1 MDNSEMTRDEL
12 WSKVIQNLK
21 ILDKKARNEDYVP
34 IMTDALVMTANQLY
48 TDDTNGVLKQQDK
61 ADLWSLIDKLG
72 NYSIKGQ
79 TIRYLP
85 EYQELK
91 ELIKEVF

>member
-1 MDNSEMTRDEL
+1 MDRD
-12 WSKVIQNLK
+12 KVWLNIIQDAKL
-21 ILDKKARNEDYVP
+21 LDEQAENEEYVP

-48 TDDTNGVLKQQDK
+48 TDDANGVLKKQDK
-61 ADLWSLIDKLG
+61 ADMWSLVDKLG
-72 NYSIKGQ
+72 NYSVKGQ

-91 ELIKEVF
+91 ELIKKVF

>member
-1 MDNSEMTRDEL
+1 MDRD
-12 WSKVIQNLK
+12 KVWLNIIQDAKL
-21 ILDKKARNEDYVP
+21 LDEQAENEEYVP

-72 NYSIKGQ
+72 NYSVKGQ

-91 ELIKEVF
+91 ELIKKVFQRRH

>member
-1 MDNSEMTRDEL
+1 MNRD
-12 WSKVIQNLK
+12 KVWLNIIQDAKL
-21 ILDKKARNEDYVP
+21 LDEQAENEEYVP

-48 TDDTNGVLKQQDK
+48 TDDANGVLKKQDK
-61 ADLWSLIDKLG
+61 ADMWSLVDKLG
-72 NYSIKGQ
+72 NYSVKGQ

-91 ELIKEVF
+91 ELIKKVF

>member
-34 IMTDALVMTANQLY
+34 YMTDALVMTANQLY

-72 NYSIKGQ
+72 NYSVKGQ

-91 ELIKEVF
+91 ELIKKVF

>member
-1 MDNSEMTRDEL
+1 MDRD
-12 WSKVIQNLK
+12 KVWLNIIQDAKL
-21 ILDKKARNEDYVP
+21 LDERAKNEEYVP

-48 TDDTNGVLKQQDK
+48 TDDINGVLKQQDK

-72 NYSIKGQ
+72 NYSVKGQ

-85 EYQELK
+85 EYHELK

>member
-1 MDNSEMTRDEL
+1 MNRD
-12 WSKVIQNLK
+12 KVWLNIIQDAKL
-21 ILDKKARNEDYVP
+21 LDEQAENEEYVP

-48 TDDTNGVLKQQDK
+48 TDDANGVLKQQDK

-91 ELIKEVF
+91 ELIKKVF

>member
-1 MDNSEMTRDEL
+1 MDRD
-12 WSKVIQNLK
+12 KVWLNIIQDAKL
-21 ILDKKARNEDYVP
+21 LDEQAENEEYVP

-48 TDDTNGVLKQQDK
+48 TDDANGVLKQQDK
-61 ADLWSLIDKLG
+61 ADMWSLVDKLG
-72 NYSIKGQ
+72 NYSVKGQ